1 MDQPGRELPIGA
13 WPAGLTRVPYWVYRD
28 AEVARSEQARIF
40 EGPSWHFLCLEI
52 DVPETGDYRSTMM
65 GAMPVVVARAED
77 GEIVAFENRCAHRG
91 ALICL
96 DDGGRVKDF
105 QCVYHSW
112 RYDLRGNLTSV
123 AFRRGVNGQ
132 GGMPDDFE
140 MAAHGPRKLRTA
152 TLCGLVFGTLAPDG
166 PDIEAYIGP
175 EVLVRLRRVLH
186 KKPEVIGRFTQ
197 QLPCNWKL
205 YMENVRDTYH
215 ASLLHTFFT
224 TFRIT
229 RLSQGGGVMVGEN
242 GVAHASTTLAAETGA
257 ATTGAATT
265 GAAAS
270 GADDSYAGMRADNQG
285 FQLRDPSFL
294 HAVAEFN
301 DNINLQ
307 ILSVFPGFILQ
318 QIHNALAVRQI
329 VPRGVDSM
337 DLHWTYLGFADD
349 PPELRAMRLKQAN
362 LAGPAG
368 FVSMEDGAVGGFVQ
382 RGIQA
387 ADRQSSVV
395 EMGGATTEGGATRAT
410 EASVRGFWKAWRAQ
424 MGV

>member
-1 MDQPGRELPIGA
+1 MDQSTREPLSNA
-13 WPAGLTRVPYWVYRD
+13 WPPGLTRIPFWVYRD
-28 AEVARSEQARIF
+28 PEVARGEQSRIF
-40 EGPSWHFLCLEI
+40 EGPAWHYLCLEI
-52 DVPETGDYRSTMM
+52 DVPDPGDYRTTMM
-65 GAMPVVVARAED
+65 GAMPVVVARTED
-77 GEIVAFENRCAHRG
+77 GQIVAFENRCAHRG
-91 ALICL
+91 SLICL
-96 DDGGRVKDF
+96 DDGGKVKDF

-112 RYDLRGNLTSV
+112 RYDLRGNLTSI

-140 MAAHGPRKLRTA
+140 MTAHGPRKLRT
-152 TLCGLVFGTLAPDG
+152 TVLCGLVFATLAPDA
-166 PDIEAYIGP
+166 PDIETYIGP
-175 EVLVRLRRVLH
+175 QVLARLRRVLH
-186 KKPEVIGRFTQ
+186 KKVEVIGRFTQ

-229 RLSQGGGVMVGEN
+229 RLSQGGGVMVSDN
-242 GVAHASTTLAAETGA
+242 GVAHASTTLAAVKGP
-257 ATTGAATT
+257 
-265 GAAAS
+265 
-270 GADDSYAGMRADNQG
+270 DDTYAGMRADNQG
-285 FQLRDPSFL
+285 FQLQDPSFMN
-294 HAVAEFN
+294 AVHEFD

-349 PPELRAMRLKQAN
+349 TPELRQVRLKQGN

-382 RGIQA
+382 RGIAAADQQA
-387 ADRQSSVV
+387 AIV
-395 EMGGATTEGGATRAT
+395 EMGGATAQGAETRAT
-410 EASVRGFWKAWRAQ
+410 EASVRGFWKAWRTQ

>member
-1 MDQPGRELPIGA
+1 MDQHVHEPPAGA
-13 WPAGLTRVPYWVYRD
+13 WPEGLTRVPYWVYRD
-28 AEVARSEQARIF
+28 PGVANDEQTRIF
-40 EGPSWHFLCLEI
+40 EGPAWHYLCLEV
-52 DVPETGDYRSTMM
+52 DVAETGDHRTVMM
-65 GAMPVVVARAED
+65 GAMPVVVARAD
-77 GEIVAFENRCAHRG
+77 NGDIVAFENRCAHRG

-96 DDGGRVKDF
+96 DDGLKAKDF
-105 QCVYHSW
+105 QCVYHAW

-132 GGMPDDFE
+132 GGMGDDFD

-152 TLCGLVFGTLAPDG
+152 ILCGLVFGTLDQDA
-166 PDIEAYIGP
+166 PDIESYIGP
-175 EVLVRLRRVLH
+175 EVMVRLRRVLC
-186 KKPEVIGRFTQ
+186 KKVEVIGRFTQ

-229 RLSQGGGVMVGEN
+229 RLSQGGGVMVSEN
-242 GVAHASTTLAAETGA
+242 GVAHASTTLAAENRP
-257 ATTGAATT
+257 
-265 GAAAS
+265 
-270 GADDSYAGMRADNQG
+270 DDSYAGLRAENQG
-285 FQLRDPSFL
+285 FQLRDPSFMN
-294 HAVAEFN
+294 AVPEFS

-337 DLHWTYLGFADD
+337 DLHWTYLGFVDD
-349 PPELRAMRLKQAN
+349 SAELRAMRLRQGN

-382 RGIQA
+382 RGIA
-387 ADRQSSVV
+387 AAARHEAVV
-395 EMGGATTEGGATRAT
+395 EMGGATAEGSETRAT
-410 EASVRGFWKAWRAQ
+410 EASVRGFWKAWRAR
-424 MGV
+424 MAL

>member
-1 MDQPGRELPIGA
+1 MDQAVRDLSVGT
-13 WPAGLTRVPYWVYRD
+13 WPDGLTRVPYSVYQDPAIARD
-28 AEVARSEQARIF
+28 EQTLVF
-40 EGPSWHFLCLEI
+40 EGPAWHYLCLEI
-52 DVPETGDYRSTMM
+52 DVPDVGSYRTSMM
-65 GAMPVVVARAED
+65 GAMPVVVARADD
-77 GEIVAFENRCAHRG
+77 GNVVAFENRCAHRG

-96 DDGGRVKDF
+96 EDGGRVKDF
-105 QCVYHSW
+105 QCVYHAW
-112 RYDLRGNLTSV
+112 RYDLRGNLASV
-123 AFRRGVNGQ
+123 AFRRGVNGM
-132 GGMPDDFE
+132 GGMPDDFD
-140 MAAHGPRKLRTA
+140 MAAHGPRKLRVA
-152 TLCGLVFGTLAPDG
+152 VLCGLVFGTLSSEAPC
-166 PDIEAYIGP
+166 IETYIGSD
-175 EVLVRLRRVLH
+175 VLARMRRVLH
-186 KKPEVIGRFTQ
+186 KKVEVIGRFTQ

-242 GVAHASTTLAAETGA
+242 GVAHASTTLG
-257 ATTGAATT
+257 GPK
-265 GAAAS
+265 GP
-270 GADDSYAGMRADNQG
+270 DDSYAGMRADNQELKL
-285 FQLRDPSFL
+285 QDPSFMN
-294 HAVAEFN
+294 AVAEFN

-307 ILSVFPGFILQ
+307 ILSIFPGFVLQ

-349 PPELRAMRLKQAN
+349 TTELREMRLKQGN

-382 RGIQA
+382 RGIDA
-387 ADRQSSVV
+387 ARGEAAVV
-395 EMGGATTEGGATRAT
+395 EMGGASAESAETRAT

>member
-1 MDQPGRELPIGA
+1 MDQPVREVSAGA

-28 AEVARSEQARIF
+28 AAVGRDEQARIF
-40 EGPSWHFLCLEI
+40 EGPAWHFLCLEI
-52 DVPETGDYRSTMM
+52 DVPEPGDYRGTMM

-96 DDGGRVKDF
+96 DDGGKVKDF

-123 AFRRGVNGQ
+123 AFRRGVNGK

-166 PDIEAYIGP
+166 HGIEAYIGP

-186 KKPEVIGRFTQ
+186 KKVEVIGRFTQ

-242 GVAHASTTLAAETGA
+242 GVAHASTTLAAA
-257 ATTGAATT
+257 N
-265 GAAAS
+265 

-285 FQLRDPSFL
+285 FKLRDPSFMD
-294 HAVAEFN
+294 AVAEFN

-349 PPELRAMRLKQAN
+349 TPELRAMRLKQSN

-382 RGIQA
+382 RGIAA
-387 ADRQSSVV
+387 ADRQCSVV
-395 EMGGATTEGGATRAT
+395 EMGGATTEGGETRAT

>member
-1 MDQPGRELPIGA
+1 MDQFAHEPPPGA

-28 AEVARSEQARIF
+28 SEIARDEQSRIF
-40 EGPSWHFLCLEI
+40 EGPAWHFLCLEI
-52 DVPETGDYRSTMM
+52 DVPATGDYRTTMV
-65 GAMPVVVARAED
+65 GAMPVVVARATD

-91 ALICL
+91 SLICL
-96 DDGGRVKDF
+96 DDGGKVKDF
-105 QCVYHSW
+105 QCVYHAW
-112 RYDLRGNLTSV
+112 RYDLRGNLTSI

-132 GGMPDDFE
+132 GGMPDDFRME
-140 MAAHGPRKLRTA
+140 AHGPRKLRVA
-152 TLCGLVFGTLAPDG
+152 VVCGLVFGTLAPNA
-166 PDIEAYIGP
+166 PAIETYIGP
-175 EVLVRLRRVLH
+175 EVLARLHRVLD
-186 KKPEVIGRFTQ
+186 KKLEVIGRFTQ

-229 RLSQGGGVMVGEN
+229 RLSQGGGVMVSEN
-242 GVAHASTTLAAETGA
+242 GVAHASTTLAAAKEP
-257 ATTGAATT
+257 
-265 GAAAS
+265 
-270 GADDSYAGMRADNQG
+270 DDSYAGMRSDNQG
-285 FQLRDPSFL
+285 FQLQDPSFMN
-294 HAVAEFN
+294 AVPEFS

-307 ILSVFPGFILQ
+307 IASVFPGFVLQ

-349 PPELRAMRLKQAN
+349 APELRAMRLKQGN

-382 RGIQA
+382 RGIAA
-387 ADRQSSVV
+387 ADREAAIV
-395 EMGGATTEGGATRAT
+395 EMGGATAEGVQTRAT
-410 EASVRGFWKAWRAQ
+410 EASVRGFWKAWRAL